1 MFRAG
6 PCFAKPLAWHAFGS
20 HSDMHRHV
28 GDTSGHIRTHGG
40 TSRTH
45 GAEEGGHTGKHR
57 THSKKWGGHTG
68 YIADTSGFRHT
79 WGTRGHIPTSQAH
92 ALNVLCLCPQPICF
106 LSQPDSFRF
115 SATPTCFEMALQG
128 QETPLLEERPKTS
141 SFKTW
146 ALHDDF
152 LLSQQHFVTY
162 TSTSKLAN

>member
-1 MFRAG
+1 MFFRFLLSRGVSTADVPGRAVF
-6 PCFAKPLAWHAFGS
+6 CEAFGY
-20 HSDMHRHV
+20 
-28 GDTSGHIRTHGG
+28 TSGHAGD

-45 GAEEGGHTGKHR
+45 AKRADTQENTGYTPKTWRTHR
-57 THSKKWGGHTG
+57 THRGH
-68 YIADTSGFRHT
+68 IGFSTHA
-79 WGTRGHIPTSQAH
+79 GTRGHIPTSQAH
-92 ALNVLCLCPQPICF
+92 ALNVLCLCLQPFCF

-152 LLSQQHFVTY
+152 LLQKQHFVTY
-162 TSTSKLAN
+162 KSTYKLAN